1 MRWDPHCTEFLI
13 EGPSRAVDSTSVRQ
27 YADGR
32 DFRYVRTASA
42 SPRVIRNCGIGGRG
56 GFPVRE
62 MPVISRRTIS
72 SSVPGGRPA
81 SLGVTSAHPSVGRA
95 GRIGTGPPASG
106 RRSSGWPFASLG
118 VWHLPHNA
126 TPSTTYFPRARAA
139 PSSASSTPRPWATRS
154 PTPATATQQMS
165 VANDF
170 RTCCPARRSIRAR
183 PSPRPS
189 ASIGECRLRELA
201 TGGDRCLAPR
211 SAHTHRASATSR
223 QVGNTAITAQPIVR
237 KPNP

>member
-1 MRWDPHCTEFLI
+1 MRPSDGARGIPGVNCENRVASCTRWDPRCTEFLI
-13 EGPSRAVDSTSVRQ
+13 EGPSRASRFHISRQ

-106 RRSSGWPFASLG
+106 RRASGLPSASRG
-118 VWHLPHNA
+118 VWHLPHIA
-126 TPSTTYFPRARAA
+126 TPSTMYFPRARA
-139 PSSASSTPRPWATRS
+139 PPFSASSTPRPWATRW
-154 PTPATATQQMS
+154 PPATVTQQMS

-170 RTCCPARRSIRAR
+170 RTFRRAR
-183 PSPRPS
+183 G
-189 ASIGECRLRELA
+189 SI
-201 TGGDRCLAPR
+201 
-211 SAHTHRASATSR
+211 
-223 QVGNTAITAQPIVR
+223 
-237 KPNP
+237 